1 MDSLPFCGA
10 TRPLHT
16 ENRHLFRRLPN
27 LFDSLVYQTLF
38 MLSRGNL
45 LHYLPNSPHHL
56 PKLRTDGHH
65 EYLSLFPYQP
75 IRYTKD
81 CPSMIPCFPNQF
93 IQLCIIGIRTV
104 RHAVIYMCIDK
115 NQLLFNRLFKRSM
128 PPPAKIL
135 NQFVYP
141 FPCLH
146 FRTSFALH
154 LRDFLSLSKYRYN
167 SAFRRQCLRSSLPGF
182 LFKVRSNPPY
192 IPSKRGAD
200 HHEHGFSLFFF

>member
-45 LHYLPNSPHHL
+45 LHFLPNSPHHL
-56 PKLRTDGHH
+56 PKLRTDDHH

-115 NQLLFNRLFKRSM
+115 NQLLFNRLFKRSI
-128 PPPAKIL
+128 PPPRQNSEPVRIS
-135 NQFVYP
+135 VP
-141 FPCLH
+141 MP
-146 FRTSFALH
+146 ALPY
-154 LRDFLSLSKYRYN
+154 FI
-167 SAFRRQCLRSSLPGF
+167 RSSF
-182 LFKVRSNPPY
+182 ERFFISFK
-192 IPSKRGAD
+192 I
-200 HHEHGFSLFFF
+200 SL